1 MKVTAIAAIL
11 LCAPAMANNNPSRHS
26 LPERQQL
33 YDEWRFSG
41 ALRSGDHI
49 YVSGVVGGM
58 RDGETTPEAAFA
70 RVFDDISATL
80 KLAGADWDDVV
91 DITSFHTDVASQ
103 ITLFR
108 QVKDRYVNTKPYP
121 AWTAIGV
128 SRLIPD
134 KGVVEIKVLARIS
147 N

>member
-1 MKVTAIAAIL
+1 MKTVVVAAIL
-11 LCAPAMANNNPSRHS
+11 LCAPATANDNPSGHT

-41 ALRSGDHI
+41 AIRSGDHI
-49 YVSGVVGGM
+49 YISGVVGGM
-58 RDGETTPEAAFA
+58 RDGETTPEAAFVRA
-70 RVFDDISATL
+70 FDNIGATL
-80 KLAGADWDDVV
+80 KLAGGDWDDVV

-108 QVKDRYVNTKPYP
+108 QVKDRYIVTKPYA

-134 KGVVEIKVLARIS
+134 KGVVEIKVVARIS